1 MKSAECNNPNHGHNR
16 KEKRMNMITK
26 ALSPALLI
34 ALSLALTAWAAE
46 PPKAQPQ
53 DKNDTTGPA
62 HMSWAVPVPGF
73 VPVQPGEHPRLLFRK
88 TDLPAIKARAQTP
101 EGKKIVERLK
111 ATLGGGEAM
120 PTVYNK
126 AKRAY
131 DENSPAP
138 EGAFTITHMAGFGML
153 YQLTGDKKYAELGRQ
168 CFLKGK
174 EGIRDRDN
182 RYSQTHVDG
191 QLRLGPSLA
200 MLALGYDLCYDG
212 WDEAFRQ
219 EVAQFIQN
227 YNMESRSAKDG
238 PKPPVLSFKGLVSD
252 PRHGPLSNH
261 QGAALGGAGFAVLGL
276 LGDPG
281 TDTALLKEM
290 DAKCRERLVSS
301 VPEGFGP
308 YAFYAEGQG
317 PSHVGVNSG
326 LQPYVQ
332 ALRVAAGQ
340 DYVSGSSM
348 VQWFTL
354 RWVMEV
360 LGDGQGNALYPARY
374 ELMGKSYG
382 KERMLLGNGGM
393 THGGWFSQGFGTIPE
408 KYKPALLW
416 TYNTFAAAEDQNRF
430 DTLNY
435 PHRAIMALVNWP
447 IGMKAEN
454 PAGVMPKAICDTL
467 HGYYVIRNR
476 WQDSDDVVITMF
488 GKTGKYRQ
496 QKAWL
501 KRPIKVFGVGHQVEL
516 SGITGQ
522 HDHME
527 TAPDGSTS
535 LRWPGKAPALFAV
548 DFSRRGGVEAV
559 IVHSLGMKEDSNTYR
574 TLQRPVAIGGLKLNC
589 LTLSTTD
596 RHPAVTAGK
605 VGDKPAAIIGG
616 LAVTLEDG
624 KLVFHDAPGAP
635 AAMIEAKTLKTLFV
649 PPVVDEK
656 DVKLPTDPS
665 YALDFDSRYE
675 QDDVLYARN
684 MASDRRVNGKG
695 DAMLRGVTIVPGVL
709 GQGIQ
714 VGKGVAFVPAEATE
728 TDLGGEKGFTVSYWI
743 YTDSPIGASNFQI
756 HRNGQFYSGYTKG
769 GYRGLFNDQCDVDT
783 EVDPD
788 QWHHVVWIGD
798 PAQKRLSLWYDGKY
812 RGSIPSSARLDSGPG
827 TLGIGSH
834 VANEDVP
841 SAGFP
846 WQGRLDEIRLF
857 RRPLTVGEA
866 VALYREG
873 ANAVAEREA
882 GGNQAP
888 SAVAEATPV
897 KGLPPLAVTFDGSGS
912 KDPEEGKLTYAWDF
926 GDGTKGTGAT
936 STHTYTKLGK
946 YVAKLTVTDDKGSAV
961 TIEKSIRVQ
970 NEAPRLEVR
979 AGWDAA
985 AARGEAPYGPEDIKL
1000 DASASVDP
1008 EGKPLKFTW
1017 TVAGQSYEGAVV
1029 RAKLPSPGAH
1039 PVALVADDG
1048 TGRTTT
1054 WRSMVNRPDAEGRSL
1069 AETPVGTYTPGL
1081 HYRYFHQGSRQMD
1094 LSLEKHV
1101 VFPIEW
1107 NVFKHFGT
1115 AHTPL
1120 PWNSRL
1126 RPVHYWIDWAG
1137 YLEVPADGEY
1147 TFHFNVKGGAYLW
1160 LGSRLI
1166 GNWYQGFGSKRQD
1179 EFKDFSVKLQ
1189 KGAHR
1194 FRLVFMANKYGGQQN
1209 LALTWTGPGFA
1220 NVFIPSSAFTRSL
1233 TVAEQQAAG
1242 IANPRLGSDVWDWFP
1257 EPNPPMEAATP
1268 PPATKGKLEL
1278 TINGPGADRYVTASV
1293 KLPADFVE
1301 PVEVVYHPGD
1311 GSRVLAREFGRVY
1324 PPGAE
1329 YTVTVEAT
1337 DAAGRSATVFRKISV
1352 PATPAVESIGL
1363 VFVRRSAQEFLRP
1376 TTVAGVFP
1384 QGYWNSVGW
1393 AGEKIRDS
1401 AGREMALKVSKVEQ
1415 LLHPAMSVYTGKT
1428 GSMEDQL
1435 LGMTGW
1441 FGTKEIALEGIPY
1454 DRYDL
1459 VVIAPGAKGEK
1470 GLQEMTVAVGGQT
1483 RTVKTTR
1490 EPSDFDGRYIEET
1503 DANPAGN
1510 YIVFRGLT
1518 GPNQTITFASVKGS
1532 KRPAINALQII
1543 RVK

>member
-1 MKSAECNNPNHGHNR
+1 MIDQTRNGTKINPNVGHSR
-16 KEKRMNMITK
+16 KEKQMNAITK
-26 ALSPALLI
+26 I
-34 ALSLALTAWAAE
+34 TSLAVFATLGLALAAGAAE
-46 PPKAQPQ
+46 PPKEQPG
-53 DKNDTTGPA
+53 DKKDSAGVAPTNWVA
-62 HMSWAVPVPGF
+62 PVPGF

-101 EGKKIVERLK
+101 EGRKIVERLK

-131 DENSPAP
+131 DQNSPAP
-138 EGAFTITHMAGFGML
+138 EGTFTISHLAGFGML

-212 WDEAFRQ
+212 WDEAFRL

-227 YNMESRSAKDG
+227 YSMESRSAKDG
-238 PKPPVLSFKGLVSD
+238 PTPPVLSFKGLVSD

-281 TDTALLKEM
+281 TDTVLLKEM
-290 DAKCRERLVSS
+290 DAKCRERLVNS
-301 VPEGFGP
+301 VPLGFGP

-326 LQPYVQ
+326 LQPYIQ

-340 DYVSGSSM
+340 DYISGSSM
-348 VQWFTL
+348 VQWWTL

-360 LGDGQGNALYPARY
+360 LADGQGNAIYPARH

-382 KERMLLGNGGM
+382 KERMLSGNGGM

-408 KYKPALLW
+408 SFKPALLW
-416 TYNTFAAAEDQNRF
+416 TYQNCAAKEDQNQF

-447 IGMKAEN
+447 LGMKAEN
-454 PAGVMPKAICDTL
+454 PARVMPKAICDTL
-467 HGYYVIRNR
+467 HGYYAIRNR

-488 GKTGKYRQ
+488 GKTGNYRQ

-501 KRPIKVFGVGHQVEL
+501 KRPTKVFGVGQQVEL
-516 SGITGQ
+516 SGINGQ

-535 LRWPGKAPALFAV
+535 LRWPGKYTSLFAV

-559 IVHSLGMKEDSNTYR
+559 IVHNLEMKEDSNTYR
-574 TLQRPVAIGGLKLNC
+574 TLQRSVAIGGLKLRC

-596 RHPAVTAGK
+596 RHPAISAGK
-605 VGDKPAAIIGG
+605 LGDKPAAIIGG

-624 KLVFHDAPGAP
+624 KLVCHDAPGAP
-635 AAMIEAKTLKTLFV
+635 AAMIEAKTLKKLFV
-649 PPVVDEK
+649 SPTVDEK

-675 QDDVLYARN
+675 RGDDLFARN
-684 MASDRRVNGKG
+684 VAAGRRVNGKG
-695 DAMLRGVTIVPGVL
+695 DAVLRGVTIVPGVL
-709 GQGIQ
+709 GSGLQ
-714 VGKGVAFVPAEATE
+714 VGKGVAFVPAETTE
-728 TDLGGEKGFTVSYWI
+728 TSLVGENGYTVSYWL
-743 YTDSPIGASNFQI
+743 YLDEPVGASSYHMRSGEWYTGYGKGSLQC
-756 HRNGQFYSGYTKG
+756 QFDKK
-769 GYRGLFNDQCDVDT
+769 LDVDT
-783 EVDPD
+783 DIEIG
-788 QWHHVVWIGD
+788 QWHHVVWIGN
-798 PAQKRLSLWYDGKY
+798 PAEKRLSLWYDGAF
-812 RGSIPSSARLDSGPG
+812 RGSLACSGQAIAG
-827 TLGIGSH
+827 DTFGIGMR
-834 VANEDVP
+834 VANEDLP
-841 SAGFP
+841 SPGYP
-846 WQGRLDEIRLF
+846 WPGRLDEVRLY
-857 RRPLTVGEA
+857 RRALTAGEA

-873 ANAVAEREA
+873 ANAIAKREA
-882 GGNQAP
+882 GGNQQP
-888 SAVAEATPV
+888 SAVAACEPTA
-897 KGLPPLAVTFDGSGS
+897 GLPPLTVRFNASDSS
-912 KDPEEGKLTYAWDF
+912 DPEEGKLTYAWDF
-926 GDGTKGTGAT
+926 GDGATGTGVT
-936 STHTYTKLGK
+936 STHTYAKLGT
-946 YVAKLTVTDDKGSAV
+946 YAARLTVTDDKGGSA
-961 TIEKSIRVQ
+961 TIEKTIRVQ
-970 NEAPRLEVR
+970 NEAPRPEVR
-979 AGWDAA
+979 AGWDAIA
-985 AARGEAPYGPEDIKL
+985 GKGEAAYGVEDIKL
-1000 DASASVDP
+1000 EASASVDP

-1039 PVALVADDG
+1039 PVTLLADDG

-1081 HYRYFHQGSRQMD
+1081 HYRYFHQGSRQKD
-1094 LSLEKHV
+1094 ISLEKHE

-1126 RPVHYWIDWAG
+1126 RPVHYWLDWAG

-1166 GNWYQGFGSKRQD
+1166 GNWYQGFMAKREN

-1220 NVFIPSSAFTRSL
+1220 NAFIPSSAFTRSL

-1242 IANPRLGSDVWDWFP
+1242 LANPQPGSDVWDWFP
-1257 EPNPPMEAATP
+1257 ESNPPLEGTVSP
-1268 PPATKGKLEL
+1268 PVTKGKLEL
-1278 TINGPGADRYVTASV
+1278 TINGPGADRFVTASV

-1311 GSRVLAREFGRVY
+1311 GSRVLARELSRLY

-1329 YTVTVEAT
+1329 YTIRVEAT
-1337 DAAGRSATVFRKISV
+1337 DTAGRSATAWRKIAV
-1352 PATPAVESIGL
+1352 PAVPAFESIGL
-1363 VFVRRSAQEFLRP
+1363 MFGREGEFLRP

-1384 QGYWNSVGW
+1384 QGYWNLVSKAVS
-1393 AGEKIRDS
+1393 GEKIRDNQ
-1401 AGREMALKVSKVEQ
+1401 GREVALKVPPVEQ
-1415 LLHPAMSVYTGKT
+1415 LPWNAVYTGQT
-1428 GSMEDQL
+1428 SPMEDQV
-1435 LGMTGW
+1435 LGMVGW
-1441 FGTKEIALEGIPY
+1441 FNTKEIALEGIPY

-1459 VVIAPGAKGEK
+1459 VVIAPGAKGEQ
-1470 GLQEMTVAVGGQT
+1470 GLLEMTVAVGGQT

-1518 GPNQTITFASVKGS
+1518 GPKQTITVASVKGS

-1543 RVK
+1543 RAK